1 VSTIAEGMMINEN
14 PVTTLSVN
22 GVAHNLTLTYVTF
35 PGAHRLPDFQLP
47 CDAELFCW
55 FQHSTTPQVYVCLTL
70 PLVVG
75 ASNPYFATL
84 GTVTANRPTLSTLF
98 DPATVFLSYRGASLQ
113 GRSAADPRPRTKCD
127 PPSLVTYYVATKPT
141 TIATADYQRL
151 QGKDRPGPPKP
162 VADIIQ
168 ARLVKLGT
176 LVKGITISGSESDSQ
191 AGTSAK
197 AMKCYRLEDK
207 DVVGDRVYVGG
218 KGRPGR
224 SLSQELEKAASDMTT
239 PEPGGVKPGD
249 IENILGIVIGVL
261 LGLVLCSAA
270 AYYIWNSVFGHYV
283 KAQELYASSSS
294 ALPKTL
300 P

>member
-1 VSTIAEGMMINEN
+1 MINEN
-14 PVTTLSVN
+14 PVTTLTVN
-22 GVAHNLTLTYVTF
+22 GVAHNLTMAYVTF

-75 ASNPYFATL
+75 NSGSNSYFATL

-98 DPATVFLSYRGASLQ
+98 DPTTVFLSYRGASLQ

-127 PPSLVTYYVATKPT
+127 PPSLVTYYVATKP
-141 TIATADYQRL
+141 ATLAAADYQRL
-151 QGKDRPGPPKP
+151 QGKGKERGPPKP

-168 ARLVKLGT
+168 ARLIKLGT
-176 LVKGITISGSESDSQ
+176 LVKGITLSGSKSDSE

-224 SLSQELEKAASDMTT
+224 SLSQELEKAASDMTI
-239 PEPGGVKPGD
+239 PEPEGGVKPGD
-249 IENILGIVIGVL
+249 IENILAIVIGVL
-261 LGLVLCSAA
+261 LGLVLCSAV
-270 AYYIWNSVFGHYV
+270 AYYIWNNAFGHYV
-283 KAQELYASSSS
+283 KAQELYAV
-294 ALPKTL
+294 PKTL